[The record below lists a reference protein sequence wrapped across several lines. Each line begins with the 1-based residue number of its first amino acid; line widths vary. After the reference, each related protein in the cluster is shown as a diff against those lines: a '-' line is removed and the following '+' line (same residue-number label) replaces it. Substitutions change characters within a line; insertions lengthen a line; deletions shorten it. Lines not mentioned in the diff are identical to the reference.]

1 MKKHIRSANDRM
13 IALVVLISL
22 TVIAVGGVLGVYAM
36 VKYNIYNDKGVYAW
50 SVGRDEIT
58 KTAVNEIQQE
68 YYAYLIASNY
78 NADDALPV
86 LDNKGYEGDPDIRIS
101 SSVIKKYS
109 EENCN
114 FAFKV
119 KDASDTVLWYNY
131 DPASAGSK
139 AKDSGQNI
147 DGTTVY
153 QYTPVY
159 GFTYFILGSTITD
172 AGNIPVY
179 SEGEIKEVFIT
190 IEIYLLSP
198 TEKGE
203 WPASDDFSTVYWW
216 IMTAV
221 SLRYAV
227 FAVIGLASLLIFMLL
242 VMITNGAGL
251 TADPNSDEIVPG
263 FIDRS
268 PLDVNI
274 LIAVGI
280 CIACIVAMRLTGIAN
295 SGIVIDNV
303 VIIFGSCV
311 IMIVIVNLLET
322 LSVRIKLGEPGK
334 NTLIYLVYSKIKQ
347 KISPK
352 DKEQNKKTG
361 ISYTGKLVILV
372 VLFSLMLLAIL
383 TYFAYRYFVLGAS
396 QIKFEYYIII
406 WLAAMIVV
414 VPLVIM
420 FVTNF
425 GYIRDAGQ
433 KIASG
438 DLDSTD
444 VSSRLSIKA
453 MRDHGENLDHIRRD
467 MAKAMEQEM
476 KDERFR
482 NELISNISHDIR
494 TPLTSINS
502 FVELLGS
509 PDITEEQ
516 RKQYLEILQR
526 QVSNLNGLTKDLMD
540 ISKFSTG
547 NVEVHLELMDIG
559 VAVEQMVG
567 EYYYALR
574 KNSIEIEIQ
583 KEEKEYPVMADG
595 NMLGR
600 VITNLMT
607 NVRKYAM
614 PSTRVYVRVKDENGR
629 ISIMFRNVSKD
640 LPNLSGEELSER
652 LVRGDRSRHTEG
664 SGLGLSIAKSLTEL
678 QHGTFNV
685 DVDGDLFTVT
695 LEFERAN
702 KQTVQI

>member
-1 MKKHIRSANDRM
+1 M

>member
-1 MKKHIRSANDRM
+1 M

-36 VKYNIYNDKGVYAW
+36 VKYNIYNDNGVYAW
-50 SVGRDEIT
+50 SVGRNEITESVVDEI
-58 KTAVNEIQQE
+58 KQE
-68 YYAYLIASNY
+68 YYSYLVASNY
-78 NADDALPV
+78 NSDDALPV
-86 LDNKGYEGDPDIRIS
+86 LGNKGYEGNPDVRIS
-101 SSVIKKYS
+101 TSVIEKFSK
-109 EENCN
+109 ENCN

-119 KDASDTVLWYNY
+119 KDSSDTVLWYNF
-131 DPASAGSK
+131 DPADAGSE
-139 AKDSGQNI
+139 AKDGAQNI
-147 DGTTVY
+147 DGTSVY

-159 GFTYFILGSTITD
+159 GFTYFILGSTISGT
-172 AGNIPVY
+172 GNAPLY
-179 SEGEIKEVFIT
+179 SKGELQEVFIT
-190 IEIYLLSP
+190 VEIYLLSP
-198 TEKGE
+198 SENGR
-203 WPASDDFSTVYWW
+203 WPASDNYSTVYWW

-221 SLRYAV
+221 RLRYAI
-227 FAVIGLASLLIFMLL
+227 FAVIGSATLLIFLLL

-263 FIDRS
+263 FMDRS
-268 PLDVNI
+268 PLDVDI
-274 LIAVGI
+274 LIAAGI
-280 CIACIVAMRLTGIAN
+280 CVACIVAMRLASLAN
-295 SGIVIDNV
+295 SGIVINNV
-303 VIIFGSCV
+303 VTIFSSCV
-311 IMIVIVNLLET
+311 IMIVVVNMLET

-334 NTLIYLVYSKIKQ
+334 NTVVYRIWSGL
-347 KISPK
+347 
-352 DKEQNKKTG
+352 KKLFSHSG
-361 ISYTGKLVILV
+361 REKKRKRNISYTSKLIVLV
-372 VLFSLMLLAIL
+372 VAFSLSLLAVL

-396 QIKFEYYIII
+396 QMKFEYYIII
-406 WLAAMIVV
+406 WLVAMIIV

-438 DLDSTD
+438 DLESSD

-467 MAKAMEQEM
+467 MAKAVEQEM

-502 FVELLGS
+502 FVELLGN
-509 PDITEEQ
+509 PELTAEQ

-526 QVSNLNGLTKDLMD
+526 QVRNLNSLTKDLMD
-540 ISKFSTG
+540 ISKFTTG
-547 NVEVHLELMDIG
+547 SVEVHLDVMDIG

-574 KNSIEIEIQ
+574 ENSVDIEIQ
-583 KEEKEYPVMADG
+583 KEEKEYPVMADAD
-595 NMLGR
+595 MLGR

-607 NVRKYAM
+607 NIKKYAM
-614 PSTRVYVRVKDENGR
+614 PSTRVFIRVKDENGKV
-629 ISIMFRNVSKD
+629 SIMFRNISKD
-640 LPNLSGEELSER
+640 LPNMTGEELSER
-652 LVRGDRSRHTEG
+652 LVRGDRSRHTDG

-685 DVDGDLFTVT
+685 EVDGDLFTVT
-695 LEFERAN
+695 IEFNRAN
-702 KQTVQI
+702 TQQIFE

>member
-1 MKKHIRSANDRM
+1 M

-36 VKYNIYNDKGVYAW
+36 VRYNIYNDKGVYAW
-50 SVGRDEIT
+50 SVGRNDIT
-58 KTAVNEIQQE
+58 ETVVNEIQQE

-78 NADDALPV
+78 NADEALPV
-86 LDNKGYEGDPDIRIS
+86 LGNKGYEGDSDIRIS

-119 KDASDTVLWYNY
+119 KDSSDTVLWYNF

-139 AKDSGQNI
+139 AKESGQNI
-147 DGTTVY
+147 DGTSVY

-190 IEIYLLSP
+190 VEIYLLSP

-203 WPASDDFSTVYWW
+203 WPASDDYSTVYWW

-221 SLRYAV
+221 SLRYIV
-227 FAVIGLASLLIFMLL
+227 FAVIGVALLLIFLLL

-280 CIACIVAMRLTGIAN
+280 CIACIVGMRLTGIAN

-334 NTLIYLVYSKIKQ
+334 NTLIYKIYSLIKR
-347 KISPK
+347 KVMPDDSEK
-352 DKEQNKKTG
+352 KRKTG
-361 ISYTGKLVILV
+361 ISYTGKLVFLV
-372 VLFSLMLLAIL
+372 VLFSLILLGIL

-438 DLDSTD
+438 DLEGNDI
-444 VSSRLSIKA
+444 SSRLSIKA
-453 MRDHGENLDHIRRD
+453 MRDHGENLDHIKRD

-567 EYYYALR
+567 EYYYALQE
-574 KNSIEIEIQ
+574 NSVEIELQ

-600 VITNLMT
+600 VINNLMT

-614 PSTRVYVRVKDENGR
+614 PSTRVYIRVKDENNR
-629 ISIMFRNVSKD
+629 ISIMFRNVAKD

-652 LVRGDRSRHTEG
+652 LVRGDRSRHTDG

-695 LEFERAN
+695 LEFDRAETQN
-702 KQTVQI
+702 NQA